1 VKILLFGSTGQV
13 GSTFLEKAE
22 IETVNRSEANLEN
35 PVSCFEKILE
45 SQPDL
50 VINAAAF
57 TSVDAAEEQKEL
69 VTLVN
74 GVAPVEMSKAA
85 ANLNI
90 PFIHLSSEYVFSGE
104 GQAPWCP
111 TDIMAPL
118 NTYGRSKQM
127 AEHGIKL
134 VGGVHVILR
143 TSWVFSDQNDNF
155 VKKIL
160 KLAKS
165 NNNLSVVSDQIG
177 GPTAADDV
185 SEAILKIGKMII
197 ENKALSGTYHYSGR
211 EDINRA
217 NFAREILSQAGEETI
232 VTDVLSSTF
241 QPNADR
247 PLNSR
252 LDCSKTFD
260 TFGIERPDWKHS
272 LHNVLCRL
280 GVI

>member
-1 VKILLFGSTGQV
+1 MKILLFGSTGQV
-13 GSTFLEKAE
+13 GSTFLGKAE

-104 GQAPWCP
+104 GQAPWRP

-134 VGGVHVILR
+134 VGGGTCNI
-143 TSWVFSDQNDNF
+143 
-155 VKKIL
+155 K
-160 KLAKS
+160 
-165 NNNLSVVSDQIG
+165 NL
-177 GPTAADDV
+177 
-185 SEAILKIGKMII
+185 
-197 ENKALSGTYHYSGR
+197 
-211 EDINRA
+211 
-217 NFAREILSQAGEETI
+217 
-232 VTDVLSSTF
+232 
-241 QPNADR
+241 
-247 PLNSR
+247 
-252 LDCSKTFD
+252 
-260 TFGIERPDWKHS
+260 
-272 LHNVLCRL
+272 L
-280 GVI
+280 GVF

>member
-57 TSVDAAEEQKEL
+57 TSVDAAEEQKDL

-104 GQAPWCP
+104 GQAPWRP

-127 AEHGIKL
+127 AEHGIKR

-260 TFGIERPDWKHS
+260 TFGIERHDWKHGI
-272 LHNVLCRL
+272 HNVLCRL

>member
-1 VKILLFGSTGQV
+1 MKILLFGSTGQV
-13 GSTFLEKAE
+13 GSTFLGKAE

-57 TSVDAAEEQKEL
+57 TSVDAAEEQKDL

-85 ANLNI
+85 AHLNI

-143 TSWVFSDQNDNF
+143 TSWVF
-155 VKKIL
+155 
-160 KLAKS
+160 
-165 NNNLSVVSDQIG
+165 SDQIG

-260 TFGIERPDWKHS
+260 TFGIERPDWKHG

>member
-1 VKILLFGSTGQV
+1 MKILLFGSTGQV

-260 TFGIERPDWKHS
+260 TFGIERPDWKHG

>member
-1 VKILLFGSTGQV
+1 MKILLFGSTGQI
-13 GSTFLEKAE
+13 GSTFLKKAE

-197 ENKALSGTYHYSGR
+197 ENRALSGTYHYSGR

-260 TFGIERPDWKHS
+260 TFGIERPDWKHG

>member
-1 VKILLFGSTGQV
+1 MKILLFGSTGQV

-57 TSVDAAEEQKEL
+57 TSVDAAEEQKDL

-104 GQAPWCP
+104 GQAPWRP

-127 AEHGIKL
+127 AEHGIKR

-260 TFGIERPDWKHS
+260 TFGIERPDWKHG

>member
-1 VKILLFGSTGQV
+1 MV
-13 GSTFLEKAE
+13 
-22 IETVNRSEANLEN
+22 
-35 PVSCFEKILE
+35 
-45 SQPDL
+45 
-50 VINAAAF
+50 
-57 TSVDAAEEQKEL
+57 
-69 VTLVN
+69 
-74 GVAPVEMSKAA
+74 
-85 ANLNI
+85 
-90 PFIHLSSEYVFSGE
+90 LSG
-104 GQAPWCP
+104 W
-111 TDIMAPL
+111 
-118 NTYGRSKQM
+118 
-127 AEHGIKL
+127 
-134 VGGVHVILR
+134 GGVHVILR

-260 TFGIERPDWKHS
+260 TFGIERPDWKHG

>member
-1 VKILLFGSTGQV
+1 MRILLFGSTGQV

-22 IETVNRSEANLEN
+22 IETVSRSEANLEN

-45 SQPDL
+45 SKPDL

-57 TSVDAAEEQKEL
+57 TSVDVAEEQKDL

-104 GQAPWCP
+104 GQAPWRP

-127 AEHGIKL
+127 AENGIKL

-211 EDINRA
+211 EDITRA

-260 TFGIERPDWKHS
+260 TFGIQRPDWKHS

>member
-1 VKILLFGSTGQV
+1 MKILLFGSTGQV

-197 ENKALSGTYHYSGR
+197 ENRALSGTYHYSGR

-260 TFGIERPDWKHS
+260 TFGIERPDWKHG

>member
-1 VKILLFGSTGQV
+1 MKILLFGSTGQV

-57 TSVDAAEEQKEL
+57 TSVDAAEEQKDL

-104 GQAPWCP
+104 GQAPWRP

-127 AEHGIKL
+127 AEHGIKR

-197 ENKALSGTYHYSGR
+197 ENRALSGTYHYSGR

-260 TFGIERPDWKHS
+260 TFGIERPDWKHG

>member
-13 GSTFLEKAE
+13 GSSFLGKAE

-35 PVSCFEKILE
+35 PISCFEKILE
-45 SQPDL
+45 SKPDL
-50 VINAAAF
+50 VINTAAF
-57 TSVDAAEEQKEL
+57 TSVDMAEEQIDL

-74 GVAPVEMSKAA
+74 GIAPVEMSKAA
-85 ANLNI
+85 ASLKI
-90 PFIHLSSEYVFSGE
+90 PFIHLSSEYVFSGV

-111 TDIMAPL
+111 TDSMAPL
-118 NTYGRSKQM
+118 NAYGRSKQM
-127 AEHGIKL
+127 AENGIKL

-143 TSWVFSDQNDNF
+143 TSWVFSVHNNNF

-177 GPTAADDV
+177 GPTAAEDI

-197 ENKALSGTYHYSGR
+197 KNKTLSGTYHYSGQ
-211 EDINRA
+211 EDITRA
-217 NFAREILSQAGEETI
+217 NFAREILSQAGEETV
-232 VTDVLSSTF
+232 VTDVLSSKF
-241 QPNADR
+241 RPNAER

-260 TFGIERPDWKHS
+260 TFGVERPDWKHG
-272 LHNVLCRL
+272 LHNVLGSL

>member
-260 TFGIERPDWKHS
+260 TFGIERPDWKHG

>member
-1 VKILLFGSTGQV
+1 MKILLFGSTGQV

-57 TSVDAAEEQKEL
+57 TSVDAAEEQKDL

-104 GQAPWCP
+104 GQAPWRP

-260 TFGIERPDWKHS
+260 TFGIERPDWKHG

>member
-57 TSVDAAEEQKEL
+57 TSVDAAEEQKDL

-104 GQAPWCP
+104 GQAPWRP

-127 AEHGIKL
+127 AEHGIKR

-260 TFGIERPDWKHS
+260 TFGIERPDWKHG

>member
-1 VKILLFGSTGQV
+1 MKILLFGSTGQV

-57 TSVDAAEEQKEL
+57 TSVDAAEEQKDL

-85 ANLNI
+85 AHLNI

-260 TFGIERPDWKHS
+260 TFGIERPDWKHG

>member
-57 TSVDAAEEQKEL
+57 TSVDAAEEQKDL

-85 ANLNI
+85 ASLKI

-127 AEHGIKL
+127 AEDEGFTLLL
-134 VGGVHVILR
+134 VKTNRGFDPQARNIR
-143 TSWVFSDQNDNF
+143 KSMKDIYNNF
-155 VKKIL
+155 PAPNKKNTVKKI
-160 KLAKS
+160 K
-165 NNNLSVVSDQIG
+165 NEEYFNV
-177 GPTAADDV
+177 T
-185 SEAILKIGKMII
+185 
-197 ENKALSGTYHYSGR
+197 R
-211 EDINRA
+211 E
-217 NFAREILSQAGEETI
+217 LETWRN
-232 VTDVLSSTF
+232 TRNT
-241 QPNADR
+241 
-247 PLNSR
+247 
-252 LDCSKTFD
+252 
-260 TFGIERPDWKHS
+260 
-272 LHNVLCRL
+272 
-280 GVI
+280 